1 MRILLVLAALLLCAL
16 PAAAQ
21 RHLFLATS
29 SGYQLRPELGV
40 PVSAALGVGGRYW
53 RGVAAGDL
61 VFPQDACS
69 CWTDTD
75 DVSTCRRSRRRRC
88 DLRLQRAAR
97 FEALLLAGDERVG
110 LGAGY
115 RRGPRSGFYG
125 TLELETPSA
134 VVGGSS
140 LWAKASA
147 GEHLVQFDFGVAAR
161 VAF

>member
-1 MRILLVLAALLLCAL
+1 MRILLVLAALLLCAV
-16 PAAAQ
+16 PTAAQ
-21 RHLFLATS
+21 RHLFLAAS
-29 SGYQLRPELGV
+29 SGYQFRPELGL
-40 PVSAALGVGGRYW
+40 PVSATLGVGGRYW

-75 DVSTCRRSRRRRC
+75 DVSACRRSGRRRC
-88 DLRLQRAAR
+88 DLRLERAAR
-97 FEALLLAGDERVG
+97 FEALLLAGGRVG
-110 LGAGY
+110 LGGGY
-115 RRGPRSGFYG
+115 RKAPRSGFYG

-147 GEHLVQFDFGVAAR
+147 GAHLVQFDFGVAAR

>member
-1 MRILLVLAALLLCAL
+1 MRILLLLAALLACAL

-21 RHLFLATS
+21 GHLFLAAS
-29 SGYQLRPELGV
+29 SGYQFRPELGL
-40 PVSAALGVGGRYW
+40 PVSATLGLGGQYW
-53 RGVAAGDL
+53 RAVAAGDL

-69 CWTDTD
+69 CWTDAD

-88 DLRLQRAAR
+88 DLRLERAAR
-97 FEALLLAGDERVG
+97 FEALLLAGDQRVG
-110 LGAGY
+110 LGGGY

-125 TLELETPSA
+125 TLELETPSE

-147 GEHLVQFDFGVAAR
+147 GEHLVQFDFGVATR

>member
-1 MRILLVLAALLLCAL
+1 MRILLLLAALLACAL

-21 RHLFLATS
+21 GHLFLAAS
-29 SGYQLRPELGV
+29 SGYQFRPELGL
-40 PVSAALGVGGRYW
+40 PVSATLGVGGRYW
-53 RGVAAGDL
+53 RGVVAGDL

-75 DVSTCRRSRRRRC
+75 DVYTCRRSRRRHC
-88 DLRLQRAAR
+88 DLRLERAAR
-97 FEALLLAGDERVG
+97 FEALLLAADRVG

-125 TLELETPSA
+125 TLELETPSE